1 MMSNEHAIE
10 INQNSTEKNWNV
22 MNTEVEKWD
31 ETNQNSIENAKWSM
45 GFKAAITVI
54 NLRLILMD
62 FLVIHRNFSFVDLMD
77 FWMKSRWFE
86 KKKTVKPR

>member
-1 MMSNEHAIE
+1 
-10 INQNSTEKNWNV
+10 

-77 FWMKSRWFE
+77 F
-86 KKKTVKPR
+86 